1 MNQITWAI
9 INTIAALVAVF
20 LIKQYTISNNY
31 GYLVF
36 AMISY
41 LVLMISYINMLK
53 YSEVSSVYPFLQVFQ
68 VLVVIFIGIIF
79 LREMI
84 TSNKIIGILLGIAS
98 MYFLYIT
105 F

>member
-1 MNQITWAI
+1 MNHITWAI

-20 LIKQYTISNNY
+20 LIKQYTVNNNY

-53 YSEVSSVYPFLQVFQ
+53 YSEVSSVYPFLQVLQ
-68 VLVVIFIGIIF
+68 VLVVILLGIIF
-79 LREMI
+79 LKEMI
-84 TSNKIIGILLGIAS
+84 TFNKVIGILLGFAS
-98 MYFLYIT
+98 MYFLYMT